1 MLAIEQALSGTRTS
15 HPLPRIRPLP
25 HSVVGLSLLHTGSRT
40 QIVVLLCSLV
50 AGYVLA
56 GKLGLQLATFHPS
69 ATPVWPPTG
78 ISLAAFL
85 LLGYG
90 VWPAIFLGAF
100 TVNVT
105 TAGSIVSS
113 LGIAT
118 GNTLEGLVGAYLINR
133 LANGR
138 KLFEQQGDTLRFVLL
153 AALISTT
160 VSATFGV
167 TTLSLEGYA
176 AWEKYRVIWTT
187 WWLGDAVGA
196 LIVTPAIILW
206 ALEPSLNWD
215 RIRLLE
221 IGLSISLLCFVTSI
235 VFQSSQAMTGPNYP
249 LAFLTLSI
257 LIWVA
262 VRLGPRETVT
272 AILLCAGIAIWG
284 TLRGSGPFAR
294 IDQHESLLLLQAF
307 IAVIAVTA
315 LVLAVGVAERR
326 RAEQDLDELNQTLER
341 RIQDRTST
349 LQATVEQL
357 QEFDRLKSAFVGVV
371 SHELR
376 TPLTSI
382 MILSENLLGELA
394 GPLNEKQA
402 HYASRIQFNAD
413 RLRHMLNELL
423 NLSKIES
430 GKVELHPT
438 ALSLHELLAEVVEVL
453 QPLAQQKSIAMNIAS
468 MESLPNVRTDRDKLY
483 EVLANLLE
491 NAIKFTASGGSV
503 HIGAEVL
510 DDRHIRMNVSDTGC
524 GISEEHLPRI
534 FDKFYRVQPNSGTGS
549 GLGLAIA
556 KGLVELHGGT
566 LGVESVLGKG
576 TDFYLTLPYTTS
588 PSFPR
593 ATIDSTGSRD
603 SLA

>member
-1 MLAIEQALSGTRTS
+1 MFAIEQATCGTRATNL
-15 HPLPRIRPLP
+15 LPRIWHLT
-25 HSVVGLSLLHTGSRT
+25 HSVIRLPDPLRRGLSPI
-40 QIVVLLCSLV
+40 QVWVLLCSLAV
-50 AGYVLA
+50 GYVLA
-56 GKLGLQLATFHPS
+56 GKLGLQLAIFHPS

-85 LLGYG
+85 LLGYW

-100 TVNVT
+100 AVNVT
-105 TAGSIVSS
+105 TVGSIASS

-118 GNTLEGLVGAYLINR
+118 GNTLEGLVGAFLVNHF
-133 LANGR
+133 ANGR
-138 KLFEQQGDTLRFVLL
+138 KLFGQQGDTLRFVLL
-153 AALISTT
+153 AALLSTT

-167 TTLSLEGYA
+167 TSLSLGGYA
-176 AWEKYRVIWTT
+176 DWEKYSAIWMT

-206 ALEPSLNWD
+206 ASEPALNWG
-215 RIRLLE
+215 RSRLLE
-221 IGLSISLLCFVTSI
+221 IGLSITLLCFVTWI

-294 IDQHESLLLLQAF
+294 INQHESLLLLQAF

-326 RAEQDLDELNQTLER
+326 RAEQELDELNQNLER

-382 MILSENLLGELA
+382 MSLSENLLGELA
-394 GPLNEKQA
+394 GPLNEKQK

-413 RLRHMLNELL
+413 RLTRMLNELL
-423 NLSKIES
+423 NLSKIEA
-430 GKVELHPT
+430 GKMELHPMV
-438 ALSLHELLAEVVEVL
+438 LSVQDLLDDLVEAF
-453 QPLAQQKSIAMNIAS
+453 QPLAQRKSIIMDVGS
-468 MESLPNVRTDRDKLY
+468 MERIPKVRADRDKLY

-491 NAIKFTASGGSV
+491 NAIKFTPSGGSV
-503 HIGAEVL
+503 HIGAQVL
-510 DDRHIRMNVSDTGC
+510 DDRHIKMNVSDTGR

-534 FDKFYRVQPNSGTGS
+534 FDKFYRVQPDSGHATGS

-566 LGVESVLGKG
+566 LAVESAPGKG
-576 TDFYLTLPYTTS
+576 SHFSFTLPYTN
-588 PSFPR
+588 
-593 ATIDSTGSRD
+593 
-603 SLA
+603 

>member
-1 MLAIEQALSGTRTS
+1 MFATEQAIYGTRAMN
-15 HPLPRIRPLP
+15 PLPRIWHLT
-25 HSVVGLSLLHTGSRT
+25 HSVIRLPNPFRQGLSPS
-40 QIVVLLCSLV
+40 QVWVLLCGLAV
-50 AGYVLA
+50 GYVLA
-56 GKLGLQLATFHPS
+56 GKLGLQLAIFHPS
-69 ATPVWPPTG
+69 ATPAWPPTG

-85 LLGYG
+85 LLGYW

-100 TVNVT
+100 AVNAT
-105 TAGSIVSS
+105 TAGSIASS

-118 GNTLEGLVGAYLINR
+118 GNTLEGLVGAFLVNHF
-133 LANGR
+133 ANGR
-138 KLFEQQGDTLRFVLL
+138 RFFGQQGDTLKFVLL
-153 AALISTT
+153 AALLSTT
-160 VSATFGV
+160 VSATSGV
-167 TTLSLEGYA
+167 TSLSLGGYA
-176 AWEKYRVIWTT
+176 DWEKYSAIWMT

-206 ALEPSLNWD
+206 ASEPALNWG
-215 RIRLLE
+215 RSRLLE
-221 IGLSISLLCFVTSI
+221 IGLSITLLCFVTWI
-235 VFQSSQAMTGPNYP
+235 VFQSSHAMTVRNYP

-294 IDQHESLLLLQAF
+294 INQHESLLLLQAF

-326 RAEQDLDELNQTLER
+326 RAEQELDELNQTLER

-357 QEFDRLKSAFVGVV
+357 QEFDRLKSAFVGIV

-382 MILSENLLGELA
+382 KSLTENLLTEVT
-394 GPLNEKQA
+394 GPLNEKQK
-402 HYASRIQFNAD
+402 HYASRIEFNAD
-413 RLRHMLNELL
+413 RLTRMLNELL

-430 GKVELHPT
+430 GKMELRQT
-438 ALSLHELLAEVVEVL
+438 VLSLPDLLADLEEAF
-453 QPLAQQKSIAMNIAS
+453 QPPAQRKSIQMHVGS
-468 MESLPNVRTDRDKLY
+468 MESMPKICADRDKLY

-491 NAIKFTASGGSV
+491 NAIKFTPPGGRI
-503 HIGAEVL
+503 HIAAQVF
-510 DDRHIRMNVSDTGC
+510 DDRHIKMSISDTGC
-524 GISEEHLPRI
+524 GISEEHLPKI
-534 FDKFYRVQPNSGTGS
+534 FDKFYRVQPGSGPVAGS

-556 KGLVELHGGT
+556 KGLVELHGGIMT
-566 LGVESVLGKG
+566 VESAVGKG
-576 TDFYLTLPYTTS
+576 TQFYFTLPYIS
-588 PSFPR
+588 
-593 ATIDSTGSRD
+593 
-603 SLA
+603 

>member
-1 MLAIEQALSGTRTS
+1 MIAIEQAKCGTRPTDL
-15 HPLPRIRPLP
+15 LPRIWHLT
-25 HSVVGLSLLHTGSRT
+25 HSVIRLPDPLQRGLSPI
-40 QIVVLLCSLV
+40 QVWVLLCSLAV
-50 AGYVLA
+50 GYVLA
-56 GKLGLQLATFHPS
+56 GKLGLQLAIFHPS

-85 LLGYG
+85 LLGYW

-105 TAGSIVSS
+105 TVGSIASS

-118 GNTLEGLVGAYLINR
+118 GNTLEGLVGAFLVNHF
-133 LANGR
+133 ANGR
-138 KLFEQQGDTLRFVLL
+138 KLFGQQGDTLRFVLL
-153 AALISTT
+153 AALLSTT

-167 TTLSLEGYA
+167 TSLSLGGYA
-176 AWEKYRVIWTT
+176 DWERYSEIWMT

-206 ALEPSLNWD
+206 ASEPALNWG
-215 RIRLLE
+215 RSRLLE
-221 IGLSISLLCFVTSI
+221 IGLSITLLCFVTWI
-235 VFQSSQAMTGPNYP
+235 VFQSSQEMTGPNYP

-284 TLRGSGPFAR
+284 TLRSSGPFAR
-294 IDQHESLLLLQAF
+294 INQHESLLLLQAF

-326 RAEQDLDELNQTLER
+326 RAEQELDELNQSLER

-382 MILSENLLGELA
+382 MSLSENLLGELA
-394 GPLNEKQA
+394 GPLNEKQK

-413 RLRHMLNELL
+413 RLTRMLNELL
-423 NLSKIES
+423 NLSKIEA
-430 GKVELHPT
+430 GKMELHPMV
-438 ALSLHELLAEVVEVL
+438 LSLQDLLDDLMEAF
-453 QPLAQQKSIAMNIAS
+453 QPFAQRKSIIMDVGS
-468 MESLPNVRTDRDKLY
+468 MESIPKVRADRDKLY

-491 NAIKFTASGGSV
+491 NAIKFTPSGGSV
-503 HIGAEVL
+503 HIGAQVL
-510 DDRHIRMNVSDTGC
+510 DDRHIKMNVSDTGR

-534 FDKFYRVQPNSGTGS
+534 FDKFYRVQPDSGHATGS

-556 KGLVELHGGT
+556 KGLVELQGGT
-566 LGVESVLGKG
+566 LAVESAPGKG
-576 TDFYLTLPYTTS
+576 SHFSFTLPYTN
-588 PSFPR
+588 
-593 ATIDSTGSRD
+593 
-603 SLA
+603 

>member
-1 MLAIEQALSGTRTS
+1 MFGVNAPMLAIEQAVCGTRAS
-15 HPLPRIRPLP
+15 NPLP
-25 HSVVGLSLLHTGSRT
+25 HIGELIHSLVRLPDPLRQRLSPI
-40 QIVVLLCSLV
+40 QVWILLCGLA

-56 GKLGLQLATFHPS
+56 GKLGLQLAIFHPS
-69 ATPVWPPTG
+69 ATPLWPPTG

-85 LLGYG
+85 LLGYW
-90 VWPAIFLGAF
+90 VWPAIFLGALV
-100 TVNVT
+100 VNIT
-105 TAGSIVSS
+105 TAGSIASS
-113 LGIAT
+113 LAIAT
-118 GNTLEGLVGAYLINR
+118 GNTFEGLVGAFLVNH

-138 KLFEQQGDTLRFVLL
+138 KLFSQQGDTLKFVLL
-153 AALISTT
+153 AALVSTT

-167 TTLSLEGYA
+167 TSLSLGRYA
-176 AWEKYRVIWTT
+176 DWESYGAIWMT

-196 LIVTPAIILW
+196 LIVTPAIMLW
-206 ALEPSLNWD
+206 VSEPAQNWS
-215 RIRLLE
+215 RSRLLE
-221 IGLSISLLCFVTSI
+221 IGFSITLLCFVTWI
-235 VFQSSQAMTGPNYP
+235 VFQSSQARTGPNYP

-294 IDQHESLLLLQAF
+294 INQHESLLLLQAF
-307 IAVIAVTA
+307 IGVIAVTA

-326 RAEQDLDELNQTLER
+326 RVEQDLDELNQTLER

-382 MILSENLLGELA
+382 KSLSENLQEELA
-394 GPLNEKQA
+394 GPLNEKQK

-413 RLRHMLNELL
+413 RLTRMLNELL
-423 NLSKIES
+423 DLSKIEA
-430 GKVELHPT
+430 GKMELRPMV
-438 ALSLHELLAEVVEVL
+438 LSLHDLLADLAEVF
-453 QPLAQQKSIAMNIAS
+453 QPIAQRKPIMMDVAP
-468 MESLPNVRTDRDKLY
+468 MESLPKIRADRDKLY

-491 NAIKFTASGGSV
+491 NAIKFTPPGGRV
-503 HIGAEVL
+503 HVSAQVL
-510 DDRHIRMNVSDTGC
+510 DDRYIKMNVSDTGC
-524 GISEEHLPRI
+524 GISEEHLPKI
-534 FDKFYRVQPNSGTGS
+534 FDKFYRAQAGSGHVAGS

-556 KGLVELHGGT
+556 KGLIELHGGT
-566 LGVESVLGKG
+566 VAVESTAGEG
-576 TDFYLTLPYTTS
+576 SHFSFTLPYT
-588 PSFPR
+588 
-593 ATIDSTGSRD
+593 I
-603 SLA
+603 

>member
-1 MLAIEQALSGTRTS
+1 MLAIEQAVCGTRAS
-15 HPLPRIRPLP
+15 NPLP
-25 HSVVGLSLLHTGSRT
+25 HVGELIHSLVRLPDPLRQRLSPI
-40 QIVVLLCSLV
+40 QVWILLCGLA

-56 GKLGLQLATFHPS
+56 GKLGLQLAIFHPS
-69 ATPVWPPTG
+69 ATPLWPPTG

-85 LLGYG
+85 LLGYW
-90 VWPAIFLGAF
+90 VWPAIFLGALV
-100 TVNVT
+100 VNIT
-105 TAGSIVSS
+105 TAGSIASS
-113 LGIAT
+113 LAIAT
-118 GNTLEGLVGAYLINR
+118 GNTFEGLVGAFLVNH

-138 KLFEQQGDTLRFVLL
+138 KLFSQQGDTLKFVLL

-167 TTLSLEGYA
+167 TSLSLGRYA
-176 AWEKYRVIWTT
+176 DWESYGAIWMT

-196 LIVTPAIILW
+196 LIVTPAIMLW
-206 ALEPSLNWD
+206 ASEPAQNWG
-215 RIRLLE
+215 RSRLLE
-221 IGLSISLLCFVTSI
+221 IGFSITLLCFVTWI
-235 VFQSSQAMTGPNYP
+235 VFQSSQARTGPNYP

-294 IDQHESLLLLQAF
+294 INQHESLLLLQAF

-382 MILSENLLGELA
+382 KSLSENLQEELA
-394 GPLNEKQA
+394 GPLNEKQK

-413 RLRHMLNELL
+413 RLTRMLNELL
-423 NLSKIES
+423 DLSKIEA
-430 GKVELHPT
+430 GKLELRPMV
-438 ALSLHELLAEVVEVL
+438 LSLHDLLADLAEVF
-453 QPLAQQKSIAMNIAS
+453 QPIAQRKSIMMDVAP
-468 MESLPNVRTDRDKLY
+468 MESLPKIRADRDKLY

-491 NAIKFTASGGSV
+491 NAIKFTPPGGRV
-503 HIGAEVL
+503 HVSAQVL
-510 DDRHIRMNVSDTGC
+510 DDRYINMNVSDTGC
-524 GISEEHLPRI
+524 GISEEHLPKI
-534 FDKFYRVQPNSGTGS
+534 FDKFYRAQAGSGHVAGS

-556 KGLVELHGGT
+556 KGLIELHGGT
-566 LGVESVLGKG
+566 VAVESTAGEG
-576 TDFYLTLPYTTS
+576 SHFSFTLPYT
-588 PSFPR
+588 
-593 ATIDSTGSRD
+593 I
-603 SLA
+603 